1 MSNTHRYRMTTTWT
15 GNLGSGTSGYKAYS
29 RSHEITGANKA
40 SAIPGSSDPTFR
52 GDAERY
58 SPEDLLVGAL
68 SACHMLWVLHLCA
81 SAGIVV
87 TEYSDEAAGEM
98 TEHPDGG
105 GEFTLVT
112 LCPKMTITDAARV
125 QDAIALHAKAH
136 EMCFLARSMN
146 FPVTHEPVITV
157 AAFHPRVGA

>member
-1 MSNTHRYRMTTTWT
+1 
-15 GNLGSGTSGYKAYS
+15 
-29 RSHEITGANKA
+29 
-40 SAIPGSSDPTFR
+40 
-52 GDAERY
+52 
-58 SPEDLLVGAL
+58 
-68 SACHMLWVLHLCA
+68 
-81 SAGIVV
+81 
-87 TEYSDEAAGEM
+87 M